1 MLDER
6 RSFKRFDIP
15 LDVEFKISNS
25 SEKYL
30 MGKTVNFSR
39 TGLCLESNAIAPDIK
54 EVTEL
59 KIKLP
64 EQDLYTTAVCD
75 VAWQKRVDDKFMMG
89 IKLMAMDKEAK
100 NEILQYAYDL
110 WLKKMRG
117 EKVI

>member
-25 SEKYL
+25 SERYL
-30 MGKTVNFSR
+30 TGKTVNFSR
-39 TGLCLESNAIAPDIK
+39 TGLCLESNAMAPEIHEITK
-54 EVTEL
+54 I

-64 EQDLYTTAVCD
+64 EKETYTIAVCD

-89 IKLMAMDKEAK
+89 IKLMAMDKVAK
-100 NEILQYAYDL
+100 NEILQHAYDL
-110 WLKKMRG
+110 WMNKMRS
-117 EKVI
+117 